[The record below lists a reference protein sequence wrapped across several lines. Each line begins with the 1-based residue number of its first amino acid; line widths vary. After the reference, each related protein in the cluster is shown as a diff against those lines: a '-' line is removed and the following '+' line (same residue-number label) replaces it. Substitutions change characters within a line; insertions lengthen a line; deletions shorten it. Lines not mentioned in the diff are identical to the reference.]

1 MQNSHLCRV
10 VFQCPFVPVLY
21 TIGWDLVLFR
31 VKEDEEQI
39 NVAVYANPRK
49 RAELICCCTYKFKM
63 ILYRKQFCK
72 IICFRKDIR
81 QERVQYP
88 WSPMLTPSKLLYF
101 WKKLMIKITKHSILY
116 TVYSMMLFEN
126 CVSTKSLT
134 MLTRC
139 RRSCWLC
146 GHSVS
151 VVIDY
156 TDTMP
161 AL

>member
-1 MQNSHLCRV
+1 MRPICTCKTATFAGWYFNAPLSLYCIV
-10 VFQCPFVPVLY
+10 Y

-88 WSPMLTPSKLLYF
+88 CSPMLTPSKLLYF
-101 WKKLMIKITKHSILY
+101 WKKLMIKITKQHH
-116 TVYSMMLFEN
+116 TVHCTVWCCLKIAFP
-126 CVSTKSLT
+126 
-134 MLTRC
+134 
-139 RRSCWLC
+139 RSR
-146 GHSVS
+146 
-151 VVIDY
+151 
-156 TDTMP
+156 
-161 AL
+161 